1 MTEEKFK
8 QIKELQDK
16 IEDKERKIRNI
27 DLLISSCGLGC
38 KITGTPKGSFR
49 QAPEH
54 YSSNKEE
61 IIKILQ
67 LDREKI
73 NNELI
78 ELNKVFSEQ

>member
-16 IEDKERKIRNI
+16 IDYKERKIRNI
-27 DLLISSCGLGC
+27 DLLISSCGLSC
-38 KITGTPKGSFR
+38 KITGTPMGTFR
-49 QAPEH
+49 QIPEH
-54 YSSNKEE
+54 YFSNKEE

-73 NNELI
+73 SNELT
-78 ELNKVFSEQ
+78 ELKKVFSEK

>member
-38 KITGTPKGSFR
+38 KITGTLKGTFR
-49 QAPEH
+49 QAPE
-54 YSSNKEE
+54 YYFSNKQE

-67 LDREKI
+67 LDRGKI
-73 NNELI
+73 CNELT
-78 ELNKVFSEQ
+78 ELKKVFSEQ

>member
-16 IEDKERKIRNI
+16 IENKERKIRNI
-27 DLLISSCGLGC
+27 DLLISSYGLGC
-38 KITGTPKGSFR
+38 KITGTPKGTFR

-54 YSSNKEE
+54 YFSNKEE

-73 NNELI
+73 INELI
-78 ELNKVFSEQ
+78 ELKKVFSEH

>member
-8 QIKELQDK
+8 QIKELKEK
-16 IEDKERKIRNI
+16 IEDKERKIRKI

-38 KITGTPKGSFR
+38 KITGTPKGTFR

-54 YSSNKEE
+54 YFSNKEE
-61 IIKILQ
+61 IIKILK

-73 NNELI
+73 SNELT
-78 ELNKVFSEQ
+78 ELKKVFSEQ

>member
-38 KITGTPKGSFR
+38 KITGTPKGTFR
-49 QAPEH
+49 KAPEH
-54 YSSNKEE
+54 YFSNKEE

-67 LDREKI
+67 IDRDKMS
-73 NNELI
+73 NELS
-78 ELNKVFSEQ
+78 ELKNAFSEQ